1 MKVRLIF
8 HCPGCGSNS
17 IRPSWR
23 RSFGDPFLRILG
35 VRPQRCR
42 LCRSRFYLFNPNAL
56 RNFVAAL
63 NRPPVVAEDAGA
75 VNAPLTPEA
84 KRRRWIAWDPLRNNR
99 LW

>member
-8 HCPGCGSNS
+8 HCPHCGSNS

-23 RSFGDPFLRILG
+23 RSFRDPFLRILG

-42 LCRSRFYLFNPNAL
+42 VCRSRFYLLNPNAL
-56 RNFVAAL
+56 RTFFAAL
-63 NRPPVVAEDAGA
+63 NRPPVAAEDARPA
-75 VNAPLTPEA
+75 DAPLTPEA

>member
-8 HCPGCGSNS
+8 DCPRCGSKL
-17 IRPSWR
+17 IRPSWK
-23 RSFGDPFLRILG
+23 RSFRDPFLRIFG

-56 RNFVAAL
+56 RAFFAAL
-63 NRPPVVAEDAGA
+63 NRPTVVAEDARPVDA
-75 VNAPLTPEA
+75 LLTPEA